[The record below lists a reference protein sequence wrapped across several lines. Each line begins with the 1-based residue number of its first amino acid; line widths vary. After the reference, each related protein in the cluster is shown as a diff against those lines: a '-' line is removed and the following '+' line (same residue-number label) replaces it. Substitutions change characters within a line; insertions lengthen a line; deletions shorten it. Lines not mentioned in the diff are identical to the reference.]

1 MFQATTLVIVATL
14 CLTPVVVQSAFAGV
28 PVYGTPVTGSDLTAG
43 RSFEGFAIAGTT
55 QGLEMTD
62 GTLPTSWE
70 DATLK
75 WEISFNG
82 GTNLWEYTYWLEGF
96 DMGAVSHFTLDVS
109 NDLECNTEVPP
120 QFDNPLAVINPMLMV
135 DNLAPVVAA
144 IECGEFDMLDRS
156 LKFDIGDDGDL
167 HYSFESNRP
176 PVWHHAAIV
185 DGSQSPPTPPI
196 ILLAHNSGFN
206 EAGSD
211 DKNLFIAAPNSAP
224 MVGGEF
230 IGIDSTALLVTG
242 AQTNAAW
249 MIPVIVSAIG
259 IGIVIARKF

>member
-1 MFQATTLVIVATL
+1 
-14 CLTPVVVQSAFAGV
+14 LTPVLVQSAFAGV

-55 QGLEMTD
+55 QGLEMTT
-62 GTLPTSWE
+62 GSLPTSWE

-75 WEISFNG
+75 WDIDFIG
-82 GTNLWEYTYWLEGF
+82 GPNNLWKYTYWLEGF
-96 DMGAVSHFTLDVS
+96 DMGAVSHFTVDVS
-109 NDLECNTEVPP
+109 NDLECDAETPP
-120 QFDNPLAVINPMLMV
+120 QFDDPLAVINPMLIV
-135 DNLAPVVAA
+135 DEEDPVVAA

-156 LKFDIGDDGDL
+156 LKFDIGADGDL
-167 HYSFESNRP
+167 HYSFESNRS

-211 DKNLFIAAPNSAP
+211 DKNLFIAAPNSAGGP
-224 MVGGEF
+224 PGGFPVGGEF
-230 IGIDSTALLVTG
+230 IGVDSAALLLVGT
-242 AQTNAAW
+242 QFTAAW
-249 MIPVIVSAIG
+249 LFPALVAAIG
-259 IGIVIARKF
+259 IGIVLARKY